1 MNGASLY
8 DAMLMAWF
16 ALAPV
21 TFVVLSFV
29 TAPYGRYARK
39 GWGPSVNPKVG
50 WALMESP
57 ALCLMPILFF
67 LGEQIRNPVAIVFLL
82 LWLFHYAYRTL
93 AFPML
98 LGKGTTAMPVSV
110 AVFGLVFNVVNGYL
124 IGLGL
129 FGVGSQYLSSWLLD
143 PRFTVGAGVFFA
155 GFAMHYHA
163 DAILRSL
170 RKPGES
176 GYRIPRGGMFR
187 FISCPNYFGEMVE
200 WGGFALATWSL
211 PATAFFLWTVANL
224 APRALSHHRW
234 YKETFA
240 EYPMDRRAFI
250 PFLL

>member
-1 MNGASLY
+1 MNEVSLY
-8 DAMLMAWF
+8 NAMLVAWF

-21 TFVVLSFV
+21 TFVVLFFV
-29 TAPYGRYARK
+29 AAPYGRYMRK
-39 GWGPSVNPKVG
+39 GWGPSLNPKIG

-98 LGKGTTAMPVSV
+98 LGKGSTSMPVSV
-110 AVFGLVFNVVNGYL
+110 VIFGFVFNVVNGYL
-124 IGLGL
+124 IGSSL
-129 FGVGSQYLSSWLLD
+129 FGVESEYLSSWLLD
-143 PRFTVGAGVFFA
+143 ARFIVGAGVFFA
-155 GFAMHYHA
+155 GFVIHYRA
-163 DAILRSL
+163 DATLRSL
-170 RKPGES
+170 RKQGES
-176 GYRIPRGGMFR
+176 GYQIPCGGMFR
-187 FISCPNYFGEMVE
+187 FISCPNYFGEIVE
-200 WGGFALATWSL
+200 WGGFAVATWSL
-211 PATAFFLWTVANL
+211 PTLAFFVWTIANL

-240 EYPMDRRAFI
+240 EYPTDRKALI